1 MGQVRCLPRLDMMS
15 VPPVIPG
22 VPSPPTPHT
31 PVSGANQVTMLRR
44 FLSCSLKKFMP
55 RWRPANSTSSLSTL
69 LLCFLVQNRSTMDLQ
84 GLHQVRFHN
93 S

>member
-44 FLSCSLKKFMP
+44 FLSCFLKKFMP